1 MTRVTHQIIANQ
13 VVFNLSNSVN
23 RFMKMQQELS
33 TGKRINKA
41 SDDPVGTTKDLGY
54 RSRLAEIT
62 QYKANISMADI
73 WLKST
78 EGSLSNI
85 TDAIST
91 VYETAVAMSNDTY
104 DDVAREAAANEVQ
117 SLFDQI
123 LDAGNSQLR
132 GNYLFS
138 GYRTRTQP
146 FELNTTGV
154 VYRGDDGRMDHK
166 IDTGASV
173 QVNMNGSDL
182 LTKPFMVIGEE
193 ADLNPAIL
201 GSTVLSSLNQGNG
214 VDLSTGQFVINDL
227 NLGVNFTI
235 DISAATTIQ
244 DVIDEINAQSG
255 ATNVSA
261 SLGPEGNNIH
271 LEGTNSTNIALT
283 TPLANLNLGNGVDML
298 SGQFKIMDD
307 TGTYDV
313 TVDLAG
319 NTTVGDAINSINSQL
334 TAAGINNVTASLNA
348 AGTGID
354 INDTNGVP
362 LNLHI
367 EEVSQSSNTA
377 ANLGIMGNIDPIL
390 NGSDLNP
397 IANYEIT
404 EVGAGSTTATDLGIV
419 GEFNTTRIGDDLN
432 PIVESTTLL
441 SQLRNSLGTGQG
453 EFKIRQGEME
463 VTIDLSDPGIVTVQ
477 NLLDAI
483 NNSVV
488 NVTASINSGQ
498 TGIQIVNNDPTRTLV
513 VVNGETG
520 RTASDLS
527 LAGST
532 DVLGNVML
540 LINALHNNNAQL
552 TGELIGPLREAL
564 DALLNQRASSGAK
577 SVRLETVLNRLGQSE
592 LNFTKLLSDVEDVD
606 LTKAFTAVA
615 MQENAYMAALNA
627 ASKIIQPSLLNFIR

>member
-13 VVFNLSNSVN
+13 VIFNLSNSMN

-33 TGKRINKA
+33 TGKRINKP

-78 EGSLSNI
+78 ESSLSNI
-85 TDAIST
+85 TDAISS
-91 VYETAVAMSNDTY
+91 VYETAVAMANDTY

-123 LDAGNSQLR
+123 LDAGNLQLR

-146 FELNTTGV
+146 FELSATGV

-166 IDTGASV
+166 IDTSASV
-173 QVNMNGSDL
+173 QVNMIGSDL

-193 ADLNPAIL
+193 GDLNPAIL
-201 GSTVLSSLNQGNG
+201 GSTVLSSLNQGSG

-227 NLGVNFTI
+227 NLGTNFTI
-235 DISAATTIQ
+235 DISAAITIQ

-255 ATNVSA
+255 VTNVLA
-261 SLGPEGNNIH
+261 SLGLEGNNIH

-283 TPLANLNLGNGVDML
+283 TPLANLNLGSGVDML
-298 SGQFKIMDD
+298 SGQLKIMDD

-319 NTTVGDAINSINSQL
+319 NTTVGDVIDSINSQL
-334 TAAGINNVTASLNA
+334 TAAGVNNVAASLNA

-367 EEVSQSSNTA
+367 EEISQSSNTA
-377 ANLGIMGNIDPIL
+377 ANLGIVGNIDPIL

-419 GEFNTTRIGDDLN
+419 GEFNTTRIGNDLD
-432 PIVESTTLL
+432 PIVETTTLL
-441 SQLRNSLGTGQG
+441 SQLRNSLGAGQG
-453 EFKIRQGEME
+453 EFKIRQGEIE
-463 VTIDLSDPGIVTVQ
+463 VTIDLSDPGIITVQ
-477 NLLDAI
+477 DLLDTI

-520 RTASDLS
+520 QAASDLS

-540 LINALHNNNAQL
+540 LIDALHNNDAQL
-552 TGELIGPLREAL
+552 TGKLIGPLRQAL

-592 LNFTKLLSDVEDVD
+592 LSFTKLLSDVEDVD
-606 LTKAFTAVA
+606 LTMAFTAVA

-627 ASKIIQPSLLNFIR
+627 ASKIIQPSLLNFLR